1 MAWQPDEAAVGQVL
15 EILRRAQTPDTAVQ
29 AAVQAEL
36 AAYQAV
42 PEFNL
47 TLAYIFLAMRQQ
59 PLCTRLQ
66 EVETTVFLSCATIIL
81 KRARYGCRH
90 RTIGLSFDD
99 SHRRLKKGGC
109 ACELQ
114 QCSALRLEYPAVL

>member
-66 EVETTVFLSCATIIL
+66 EVETTVFLSWATIIL
-81 KRARYGCRH
+81 KRAR
-90 RTIGLSFDD
+90 
-99 SHRRLKKGGC
+99 
-109 ACELQ
+109 
-114 QCSALRLEYPAVL
+114 

>member
-1 MAWQPDEAAVGQVL
+1 MTRQPDEAAVGQVL

-42 PEFNL
+42 GPEFNL

-66 EVETTVFLSCATIIL
+66 EVETTVFS
-81 KRARYGCRH
+81 
-90 RTIGLSFDD
+90 
-99 SHRRLKKGGC
+99 
-109 ACELQ
+109 
-114 QCSALRLEYPAVL
+114 